1 MFIKYQFMN
10 NWVDISERIDIVSF
24 TYDWIYNY
32 NIKKGFYI
40 SIILLNFELI
50 IYFLNKK
57 IK

>member
-1 MFIKYQFMN
+1 MN

-50 IYFLNKK
+50 IYFLNQK